1 MSGTRT
7 SADAPTREEPLTEGN
22 LASSSTSVSLLNGH
36 HRLAA
41 WRELVAEAAT
51 RAAPTREEPLTEGN
65 LASSSTSVSLL
76 NGHHRRLA
84 AWRELDRLAWPELV
98 AEGNLVLITDYSADQ
113 IDCQLPHGA
122 QQRE

>member
-84 AWRELDRLAWPELV
+84 AWRELDRLAAWPE
-98 AEGNLVLITDYSADQ
+98 AEGNLVYITDSADQ